1 MAIIKAVNSRA
12 SIANAIR
19 YITKDGK
26 TEFDLVSG
34 INCSPESAIT
44 QMKLTKALW
53 GKTKGRQYKHFI
65 QSFPKDEKITPE
77 EAHQIATKL
86 MERWDIAKGYEV
98 IFATHIDKGHIHT
111 HFILNSVSC
120 ENGRK
125 FRYSKR
131 DFSKFREL
139 SDRILTEH
147 NKSICEKNN
156 EITTYNI
163 GAYKAMQKALAG
175 KYDSWLLA
183 VALAVRAA
191 KAAAKTKK
199 EFISILSEK
208 NISVTWNSRK
218 YITFTDKD
226 GHKVR
231 NKKLTETFKE
241 DFSKEGLENEFKRN
255 STAAIDQ
262 AERERQERELAE
274 FYAEFMQREQDD
286 EGETEELGDGIDE
299 PEEEVSRKRTSHS
312 YDAR

>member
-1 MAIIKAVNSRA
+1 
-12 SIANAIR
+12 
-19 YITKDGK
+19 
-26 TEFDLVSG
+26 
-34 INCSPESAIT
+34 
-44 QMKLTKALW
+44 
-53 GKTKGRQYKHFI
+53 
-65 QSFPKDEKITPE
+65 
-77 EAHQIATKL
+77 

-120 ENGRK
+120 EDGRK

-131 DFSKFREL
+131 DFAKFREL

-191 KAAAKTKK
+191 KAAATSK
-199 EFISILSEK
+199 EEFLSILSEQ
-208 NISVTWNSRK
+208 NILGTWNSRK

-241 DFSKEGLENEFKRN
+241 DFSKEELENEFKRN

-286 EGETEELGDGIDE
+286 EGEAEELGDGIDE

>member
-53 GKTKGRQYKHFI
+53 GKIKGRQYKHFI

-77 EAHQIATKL
+77 EAHQIASEL

-131 DFSKFREL
+131 DFAKFREL

-191 KAAAKTKK
+191 KAAAKTKE

-218 YITFTDKD
+218 YITFTDKG

-231 NKKLTETFKE
+231 KKTYGNIQGRFFK
-241 DFSKEGLENEFKRN
+241 GG
-255 STAAIDQ
+255 T
-262 AERERQERELAE
+262 
-274 FYAEFMQREQDD
+274 
-286 EGETEELGDGIDE
+286 GE
-299 PEEEVSRKRTSHS
+299 
-312 YDAR
+312 